1 MAATPVK
8 EGPRLGID
16 LDGCVDEYPVFFSN
30 LTRCWPGE
38 VHVISFRDDRGKA
51 EADLRSRGIR
61 WDHLTLV
68 SSFDAKA
75 AVIREKAIDVYF
87 DDQPEMLKNVAPE
100 CAVMLVRN
108 EGNFDFGDRL
118 WMFSRRTGKIVA

>member
-1 MAATPVK
+1 MASTLDK
-8 EGPRLGID
+8 DGPRLGID
-16 LDGCVDEYPVFFSN
+16 LDGCIDEHPVFFSN
-30 LTRCWPGE
+30 LTRCWPGD

-51 EADLRSRGIR
+51 EADLRNRGIR

-75 AVIREKAIDVYF
+75 AVIREMGIDVYF

-108 EGNFDFGDRL
+108 EGNFDFEDKL